1 MIILVCHSI
10 HFVQMSDQE
19 LKSDAEY
26 LFALVQSEIQHS
38 SLEELNI
45 STSTVIET
53 FKILISIPD
62 PSIAQDGI
70 EFTDDIGL
78 IFRLLVQWFIH
89 HLCKSLMQ
97 LMTPEAL
104 ALLYKRIPDAY
115 SRSYLV
121 LQEHFSLKCLL
132 SHYCELQETSER

>member
-1 MIILVCHSI
+1 M
-10 HFVQMSDQE
+10 
-19 LKSDAEY
+19 EY

-53 FKILISIPD
+53 FKILKSIPD
-62 PSIAQDGI
+62 SSIAKGDIQ
-70 EFTDDIGL
+70 FTDDIGL

-89 HLCKSLMQ
+89 YLCKSLMQ

-104 ALLYKRIPDAY
+104 ALLHKRIPDAY
-115 SRSYLV
+115 PWSYLV

-132 SHYCELQETSER
+132 SHYCELQETSGR

>member
-1 MIILVCHSI
+1 
-10 HFVQMSDQE
+10 MSDQE
-19 LKSDAEY
+19 LKSDAKY
-26 LFALVQSEIQHS
+26 LFDLVQSEIQHS

-62 PSIAQDGI
+62 SSIAQDGI

-89 HLCKSLMQ
+89 YLCKSLMQ

-104 ALLYKRIPDAY
+104 ALLHKRIPEPY
-115 SRSYLV
+115 SWSYLLV
-121 LQEHFSLKCLL
+121 QEHFSLKCLL
-132 SHYCELQETSER
+132 SHYCELQETSGR

>member
-1 MIILVCHSI
+1 
-10 HFVQMSDQE
+10 MSDQE

-45 STSTVIET
+45 STLTVIKT
-53 FKILISIPD
+53 FKILSNPD
-62 PSIAQDGI
+62 SSIAQGAI

-89 HLCKSLMQ
+89 YLCKSLMQ

-104 ALLYKRIPDAY
+104 ALLHKRIPEPY
-115 SRSYLV
+115 SWSYLLV
-121 LQEHFSLKCLL
+121 QEHFSLKCLL
-132 SHYCELQETSER
+132 SHYCELQETSGR